1 MSTPSPWLRL
11 AVAPIAIA
19 STLILAG
26 CDVGYKD
33 VGYKVDLRRNTV
45 TWATWNRGYGRCEWP
60 VVGADA
66 KSFRVIPIRS
76 ETGRREFGRDNAHV
90 YRESRRIEGADP
102 NSFREFGPELYRD
115 DNSVFRLIY
124 LHGTGSDA
132 QKPGCPSASAF
143 AIVQLPE
150 SDPESFRQLDP
161 TWSRDEKR
169 VFFENRGFVPSDID
183 SFEILAG
190 GWARDRVAVY
200 YASKKVTHAHR
211 ESFEVLDTW
220 HDFGRDSDHV
230 FWKGW
235 LVDGAD
241 PKTFVGVRPNKG
253 HDHKTSFYC
262 ILKDERNYGP
272 QYRDNEKLEV
282 LTKPV
287 EQATKEEQP

>member
-1 MSTPSPWLRL
+1 MKPPLHGLPL

-19 STLILAG
+19 LTIALSG
-26 CDVGYKD
+26 CDVGYK
-33 VGYKVDLRRNTV
+33 VDTSRNTV
-45 TWATWNRGYGRCEWP
+45 TWATWNEGYGRCEWP

-66 KSFRVIPIRS
+66 KTFRVMPIRS
-76 ETGRREFGRDNAHV
+76 NTGRQEFGRDKAHV

-102 NSFREFGPELYRD
+102 DSFREFGPRLYRD
-115 DNSVFRLIY
+115 DKSVFRLTY
-124 LHGTGSDA
+124 LKGTGRDA
-132 QKPGCPSASAF
+132 ETPGRPSASPYT
-143 AIVQLPE
+143 IVQLPE
-150 SDPESFRQLDP
+150 SDPDSFRQLDP
-161 TWSRDEKR
+161 TWSRDAKR
-169 VFFENRGFVPSDID
+169 VFFETRGFVPSDID

-200 YASKKVTHAHR
+200 YASKKVTRAHR

-235 LVDGAD
+235 LVDIAD

-262 ILKDERNYGP
+262 ILKDEENYGP

>member
-1 MSTPSPWLRL
+1 VLGLSRTASLIL
-11 AVAPIAIA
+11 IALGL
-19 STLILAG
+19 TLAG
-26 CDVGYKD
+26 CDVGH
-33 VGYKVDLRRNTV
+33 KVDVRRNIV
-45 TWATWNRGYGRCEWP
+45 TWVTWDEGNGTCRWP
-60 VVGADA
+60 VTGADA
-66 KSFRVIPIRS
+66 KTFQVMPIRS
-76 ETGRREFGRDNAHV
+76 STGRQQFGRDKAHV
-90 YRESRRIEGADP
+90 YFESRRIEGAEPD
-102 NSFREFGPELYRD
+102 SFREFGPGLYRD
-115 DNSVFRLIY
+115 DKSVFRLVY
-124 LHGTGSDA
+124 LKGTGRDA
-132 QKPGCPSASAF
+132 QKPGRPSASPF

-150 SDPESFRQLDP
+150 SDPDSFRQLDS
-161 TWSRDEKR
+161 TWSRDAKR
-169 VFFENRGFVPSDID
+169 VFFENLGFVPSDID

-200 YASKKVTHAHR
+200 YASKKVPHAHR

-262 ILKDERNYGP
+262 ILKDEENYGL

-287 EQATKEEQP
+287 QQAAKEEQP